1 MVIKWKKLITKNNNV
16 YKENSFH
23 GNNDENENE
32 SIEILIDKINTLFDY
47 KLQLVTCID
56 NNKQLHRERNNGE
69 MIKTEFDTINSK
81 LLDVINQ
88 QETKIQ
94 DYLNENMIY
103 KKQLDHLKALYSNN
117 NEKIRFLENK
127 ILKNKQE
134 QQPHHLRENH
144 STTASSVLI
153 ENSQFLFLQ
162 NSGLTL
168 TSTISLT
175 ESTPSFSEVSATLS
189 TTAAQSSAEI
199 KNNGHLSQVG
209 FHLNIIKPK

>member
-1 MVIKWKKLITKNNNV
+1 MIKWKKLITKNNNV

-23 GNNDENENE
+23 GSNDENENE